1 MNIFMI
7 NRNTKSSIIKNGRQF
22 LKFLF
27 SGSLL
32 FKLYIALLSM
42 FLLAPIII
50 VVLISFSSESYA
62 VFPPKNYSLK
72 WYINFFNSS
81 EFVSAFK
88 MSLILAITVVI
99 ITLLLGT
106 LVSYAIVRINFPGK
120 NIVHSFL
127 LLPIMFPA
135 IILSLSLLIYFTRI
149 KIIGTFIGLVFAHT
163 LLATPFVI
171 KSLVGCLS
179 TIQWSTNEA
188 AQCLGANRLQS
199 FFYIILPQIKFGL
212 IAAVIFAFITSFD
225 EVVISLFIVGAKTKT
240 LPVYIYNYLEYT
252 SDPTI
257 AAIATMIIVVIGIII
272 LLIPKNYLT
281 SIASR

>member
-1 MNIFMI
+1 
-7 NRNTKSSIIKNGRQF
+7 
-22 LKFLF
+22 
-27 SGSLL
+27 
-32 FKLYIALLSM
+32 
-42 FLLAPIII
+42 
-50 VVLISFSSESYA
+50 
-62 VFPPKNYSLK
+62 
-72 WYINFFNSS
+72 
-81 EFVSAFK
+81 
-88 MSLILAITVVI
+88 
-99 ITLLLGT
+99 
-106 LVSYAIVRINFPGK
+106 
-120 NIVHSFL
+120 
-127 LLPIMFPA
+127 MFPA